1 MIKELIDE
9 VSEKLEKLYR
19 ESICDMKTNYT
30 QNLVLFDD
38 GELGIYR
45 LEQNETL
52 QMEFEGRAIT
62 LYSIQE
68 FDITDIEGWEDGN
81 IEEYFQETW
90 RDFLFEALQEI
101 ERKILELK
109 SNKWIIILTLKFKY
123 DNIIFT
129 RNN

>member
-1 MIKELIDE
+1 MTKELITALKNINMDE

-38 GELGIYR
+38 GELGLYR
-45 LEQNETL
+45 LGQNETL

-101 ERKILELK
+101 ERKIL
-109 SNKWIIILTLKFKY
+109 
-123 DNIIFT
+123 
-129 RNN
+129 